1 MKVRDGIFG
10 LFQGVNNNNGKALG
24 SIVHNSVARFPRNCR
39 LPPAE
44 VQLAAPASV
53 IARPLLPLTLA
64 LAAGIAASAWG
75 IKLSANA
82 LTLAVITLFLT
93 LVFLFLTKRNA
104 RLVPLALFFFL
115 GLALARQALNPA
127 FPSHHVVNLPQ
138 EQWVTLKGHLYRPCQ
153 KTDGGVRLFLAVTDW
168 LGPSGWRAVAGK
180 VLLVGGPGTPQPS
193 EGAEV
198 VVRTRLKEFRDPL
211 NPGAFPRS
219 RYWAA
224 QEIYRQGSLKE
235 PADLL
240 VLAPHESPGLRE
252 RLREGFRRL
261 LAPLD
266 QLSRALYLA
275 LILGDQGEVSR
286 EMRQAFGRT
295 GTSHLLAISG
305 LHLGAL
311 AGLGFGGAFWLLR
324 RFPRVLLWINAIK
337 LASALAAIP
346 VVAYAWIA
354 GGSPATARAEIMIL
368 AYLLL
373 ILAGRPREVLS
384 ALALAGLFILIASPL
399 LLFSLS
405 FQLSFISVAALAY
418 LLPRWVR
425 PPDSEGLPRN
435 PARRWGRRLLFWGRG
450 ALFASVVATLATAPL
465 VAASFHTVSVVGV
478 GVNLLAIP
486 LINGVAVPAG
496 LLALAAQAVHF
507 PALAQGFLKLGQIP
521 IRLAYTAI
529 SWGAALPGSALIL
542 PTPSWLQILLF
553 YGVLFLI
560 FPPRRSAATCIAG
573 ALAGVLLAGTIMT
586 PYLNRPSDICEL
598 TCLDSHTGL
607 AGLLVTPSG
616 RRLVISA
623 GWPDWPG
630 QEGRAGG
637 GALPEY
643 LHWRQFRR
651 LDQLMALSL
660 TSRNAP
666 ELLRLAREFR
676 PGQVWL
682 AGGRP
687 GPEVIELR
695 NFLGDQGRPARS
707 LTRGGPPKALG
718 EVSLAYDELANG
730 RSVAL
735 RIIFVGRQVLLLP
748 PAGLKDLE
756 SLLAASGAPL
766 EALVAPTEPELRWL
780 AALRPGHVIVY
791 GAPGGRFRSKRRFAP
806 SNLYYTQEGAVTL
819 QLSGKGAVIR
829 QFPD

>member
-1 MKVRDGIFG
+1 MKVGDRIFR
-10 LFQGVNNNNGKALG
+10 LFRGVSNNKRKALG
-24 SIVHNSVARFPRNCR
+24 SVGHNSMAHFSLNCR
-39 LPPAE
+39 LSPAE
-44 VQLAAPASV
+44 AQFAAPASV
-53 IARPLLPLTLA
+53 IARPLLPLTSA
-64 LAAGIAASAWG
+64 LAAGIAAFAWG
-75 IKLSANA
+75 FRLPDKA
-82 LTLAVITLFLT
+82 LTLAFITLFLA
-93 LVFLFLTKRNA
+93 LIFLWSAGRNA
-104 RLVPLALFFFL
+104 RLVPLALFFLL
-115 GLALARQALNPA
+115 GLALARQAMNPA
-127 FPSHHVVNLPQ
+127 LPSHHVVNLPQ
-138 EQWVTLKGHLYRPCQ
+138 EQWVTLKGQLYRPCQ

-168 LGPSGWRAVAGK
+168 LGPPGWRAAAGK
-180 VLLVGGPGTPQPS
+180 VLLVGGPGTPVPS

-219 RYWAA
+219 RYWAS
-224 QEIYRQGSLKE
+224 QEIYRHGRLKE
-235 PADLL
+235 PTDLL
-240 VLAPHESPGLRE
+240 ILASRKPLGLRE
-252 RLREGFRRL
+252 RFREGFRRL

-266 QLSRALYLA
+266 QLSRAMYLT

-324 RFPRVLLWINAIK
+324 RFPRVLLRVNALK
-337 LASALAAIP
+337 VASALAALP

-373 ILAGRPREVLS
+373 VLAGRPREVLS
-384 ALALAGLFILIASPL
+384 ALSLAGLIILIASPL

-405 FQLSFISVAALAY
+405 FQLSFISVAALAC

-425 PPDSEGLPRN
+425 PPDPEVLPRN

-465 VAASFHTVSVVGV
+465 VAASFHTVSIVGV
-478 GVNLLAIP
+478 GANLLAIP
-486 LINGVAVPAG
+486 LINGLAVPAG
-496 LLALAAQAVHF
+496 LLALAAQAVHA
-507 PALAQGFLKLGQIP
+507 PVLAQGFLKLGQVP
-521 IRLAYTAI
+521 IRMAYIAI
-529 SWGAALPGSALIL
+529 SWGASLPGSALIL
-542 PTPSWLQILLF
+542 PTPSWPQILLF
-553 YGVLFLI
+553 YGVLLLI
-560 FPPRRSAATCIAG
+560 FPPRRSAATVIAG
-573 ALAGVLLAGTIMT
+573 ALAVILLAGTIFT
-586 PYLNRPSDICEL
+586 PFLNRPSDICEL

-607 AGLLVTPSG
+607 AGLLVAPSG

-630 QEGRAGG
+630 QEGRAG

-666 ELLRLAREFR
+666 ELLRLAQEFQ

-695 NFLGDQGRPARS
+695 NFLGDLSRPARS
-707 LTRGGPPKALG
+707 LTRGGPPEALG
-718 EVSLAYDELANG
+718 EVNLAYYELASDRG
-730 RSVAL
+730 VAL
-735 RIIFVGRQVLLLP
+735 EISFAGRRVLVLP
-748 PAGLKDLE
+748 PTGLKDLE
-756 SLLAASGAPL
+756 SLPAAHGAPL
-766 EALVAPTEPELRWL
+766 AALVSPTEPEPRCL
-780 AALRPGHVIVY
+780 AALRPAYVIVY
-791 GAPGGRFRSKRRFAP
+791 GAPGGRFRSQRRSAP

-819 QLSGKGAVIR
+819 QLSGKGAVVR
-829 QFPD
+829 QFPG